1 MPVILKYFVDYIDG
15 WTANG
20 VRYGFAALLFVPVLL
35 LHRTGLNSGR
45 SIWKAAIVPSVIN
58 IIGQIGWAWSPYH
71 NDATVISFV
80 VRCAFPFSIVFGFW
94 FLHRERAL
102 AGSRGF
108 WLGAAATV
116 LGVALMYIGGQSH
129 GGSSPFGLI
138 LLLGTS
144 ACWGLY
150 SVSVGYYMAGY
161 PSLLAFSV
169 ICIYTAPGLVV
180 LMLGFGDFGALGE
193 LSLLQWCMLL
203 VSGILG
209 ISIGHVLMYK
219 IIKEL
224 GPIAMEAGHSLLPL
238 GSLVIAA
245 AFLGERMSGSQ
256 WVGGIF
262 LIAGSLGIIVP
273 RIHLAKKNPEGSG
286 RTDDTVVMPAE

>member
-1 MPVILKYFVDYIDG
+1 MPVILKYFTDYIDG

-20 VRYGFAALLFVPVLL
+20 VRYGFAAILFVPVLL
-35 LHRTGLNSGR
+35 FHGKSMPGGR

-58 IIGQIGWAWSPYH
+58 VTGQVGWAWSPYY
-71 NDATVISFV
+71 NDATVVSFV
-80 VRCAFPFSIVFGFW
+80 IRCAFPFSIIFGFW
-94 FLHRERAL
+94 FLRRERAL
-102 AGSRGF
+102 AGSLGF
-108 WLGAAATV
+108 WVGAAVTV
-116 LGVALMYIGGQSH
+116 LGVILMYSGGLDH
-129 GGSSPFGLI
+129 GGSSPFGLF
-138 LLLGTS
+138 LLVSTS

-150 SVSVGYYMAGY
+150 SVSVGYYMSGY

-180 LMLGFGDFGALGE
+180 LMLLFGDYNALGDF
-193 LSLLQWCMLL
+193 SPFRWFMLL

-219 IIKEL
+219 IIKVL

-238 GSLVIAA
+238 GSLIFAA

-256 WVGGIF
+256 WVGGSL
-262 LIAGSLGIIVP
+262 LIVGSLGIIIP
-273 RIHLAKKNPEGSG
+273 RLYLANPGSG
-286 RTDDTVVMPAE
+286 EDGQTQSHVNPPAE